1 MIETDMVE
9 RDTNRFSEK
18 GYFHVCT
25 NGNSLPWMFKD
36 DDDFIAGVNRIGIC
50 KTSSGV
56 DIIDY
61 TLMDNHVHF
70 LLYGTIIQCQQF
82 ITKYKLLLGRW
93 IQNRYNE
100 YQHLKH
106 LQSQIIP
113 IPSRTSLMEV
123 IAYIDRNPIVAGY
136 KYLPTEYQWG
146 ASKYFFKEHKY
157 IGHNSSAGNNS
168 AVGNK
173 TAFGIN
179 SSDRNNSSVGN
190 KIAFG
195 INSSAGNNSAVGNKK
210 ISECTKKDIIKI
222 LKTKIELPSNWEF
235 NDSGMLDPRFFLN
248 LHFIESLFQTPGKYL
263 YFLSKKL
270 EGPID
275 LSIEN
280 SSSVNFVQ
288 DKELRNIVDNLAGTM
303 YNCKDINSLDVK
315 SRLQIARKLRFD
327 YMSSVKQISRMLNL
341 NVELLKGF
349 V

>member
-1 MIETDMVE
+1 MVGWGDGFQGLSIMYSIIETYMVE
-9 RDTNRFSEK
+9 KYTNRLLEK

-146 ASKYFFKEHKY
+146 ASKYFFKEHTY

-168 AVGNK
+168 V
-173 TAFGIN
+173 
-179 SSDRNNSSVGN
+179 
-190 KIAFG
+190 
-195 INSSAGNNSAVGNKK
+195 VGNKK

-235 NDSGMLDPRFFLN
+235 DDSGMLDPRFFLN

-288 DKELRNIVDNLAGTM
+288 DKELRSIVDNLAATM

-349 V
+349 I